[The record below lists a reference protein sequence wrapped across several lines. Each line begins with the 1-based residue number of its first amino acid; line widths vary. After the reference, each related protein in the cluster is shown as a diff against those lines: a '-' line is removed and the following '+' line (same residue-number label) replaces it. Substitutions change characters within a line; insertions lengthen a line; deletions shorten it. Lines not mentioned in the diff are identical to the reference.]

1 MRILNLKYLTS
12 AAILLGGLAAC
23 SSNDSLDN
31 IDVSKLS
38 PQAVGVA
45 MDDVTSEMSSSIWNR
60 NEAGTRAQAD
70 KDAIA
75 AEIPTWPTDVPT
87 SVPDGAENLT
97 GTNPQI
103 WVSGKTWVVPKDKS
117 YTLPTGANQS
127 INMYN
132 TSIYVKGTLE
142 WNNHNYASGGNIY
155 VLSGGKIIIN
165 TDESN
170 LFGNGGT
177 LYVEEGATVE
187 VPRGKTLFV
196 DQSSKMY
203 VQNGDLTADN
213 IIVQGKLYVNGNVS
227 SKNFSNGDP
236 QYDKKMY
243 STTRLNVTGSLT
255 CTDKD
260 LWFDGY
266 CHIGGNINAGEH
278 GEHDIYFQ
286 NATHLLA
293 DCAITGNHVYANSN
307 NTEIHVNYI
316 KCKNFTHCAGAKVY
330 LENGGLLDIDG
341 DYISANNGND
351 AALIMEG
358 ENAMGV
364 VKAGAIY
371 YNGST
376 STDAYFAKTPE
387 DGQTLGVDC
396 RSWNYIKTYNNWN
409 NTVGSSETVIE
420 DSIDFQNYN
429 VDHITAGKKN
439 SSDGKS
445 YSYSIDAD
453 NCHGGGYEP
462 GKKTDEVIPS
472 VISSSHTHDI
482 SATCVQYV
490 PSYNNNVYVSYH
502 QRGNDQSG
510 CLEVFNTTGDVTTLK
525 QFVRDHSKSID
536 FNHIALDTKA
546 NRLYTVGN
554 NKNGGFIGYMRIND
568 DGLLDCTSVKK
579 DGLDSTEIIKG
590 TYKPLVI
597 RKLIEAQQA
606 AKSSTHVAGGDG
618 NCVIVNYPTS
628 GGDPTLQV
636 ASTYGYETF
645 NANLDET
652 HATKTEGRA
661 KHVAFSNMG
670 TGDDVYAIHYDGTKI
685 ANEMTP
691 VGLKLEKFAK
701 TDYNMVSPT
710 YSRNANQV
718 HPNNGKNT
726 ICEYG
731 GLVYVCQSM
740 DGLYVYDAKDGSL
753 VNHYKQN
760 ITNSKTGIEMK
771 ICVNGVAVDDKYV
784 YVAYGSRGLVI
795 LDRSS
800 LAKGQEP
807 KKVGSFVDSHSAN
820 YVTVAGK
827 YIYVAY
833 GRDELK
839 VFKLVEK

>member
-1 MRILNLKYLTS
+1 
-12 AAILLGGLAAC
+12 
-23 SSNDSLDN
+23 
-31 IDVSKLS
+31 
-38 PQAVGVA
+38 
-45 MDDVTSEMSSSIWNR
+45 
-60 NEAGTRAQAD
+60 
-70 KDAIA
+70 
-75 AEIPTWPTDVPT
+75 
-87 SVPDGAENLT
+87 
-97 GTNPQI
+97 
-103 WVSGKTWVVPKDKS
+103 
-117 YTLPTGANQS
+117 
-127 INMYN
+127 MYN

-142 WNNHNYASGGNIY
+142 WNNHNNASGGNIY

-227 SKNFSNGDP
+227 SKDFSNGNP
-236 QYDKKMY
+236 QYGNKMN

-341 DYISANNGND
+341 DYINANNGND

-439 SSDGKS
+439 ISDGKS

-568 DGLLDCTSVKK
+568 DGLLDCKPAKK
-579 DGLDSTEIIKG
+579 DCLDSTEIINK
-590 TYKPLVI
+590 TYEPLVI

-760 ITNSKTGIEMK
+760 INEMK

>member
-87 SVPDGAENLT
+87 SVPDGAEKLT

-142 WNNHNYASGGNIY
+142 WNNHNNASGGNIY

-227 SKNFSNGDP
+227 SKDFSNGNP
-236 QYDKKMY
+236 QYGNKMN

-341 DYISANNGND
+341 DYINANNGND

-439 SSDGKS
+439 ISDGKS

-568 DGLLDCTSVKK
+568 DGLLDCKPAKK
-579 DGLDSTEIIKG
+579 DCLDSTEIINK
-590 TYKPLVI
+590 TYEPLVI

-760 ITNSKTGIEMK
+760 ITNSKTGNEMK

>member
-60 NEAGTRAQAD
+60 NEAGTRAKAELEAISSQIPQWPERLD
-70 KDAIA
+70 TSIPSNYTKLTDASA
-75 AEIPTWPTDVPT
+75 ANVPNTNYVVPANTEIDNLKLQMNGTKLFILGTVTMIDNYTNGWPITPGSIIVKK
-87 SVPDGAENLT
+87 GGKLILKR
-97 GTNPQI
+97 GTNRI
-103 WVSGKTWVVPKDKS
+103 
-117 YTLPTGANQS
+117 
-127 INMYN
+127 
-132 TSIYVKGTLE
+132 
-142 WNNHNYASGGNIY
+142 
-155 VLSGGKIIIN
+155 
-165 TDESN
+165 
-170 LFGNGGT
+170 FGNGGT
-177 LYVEEGATVE
+177 LYVEEG
-187 VPRGKTLFV
+187 GTLEIPKDNYLYINDGDNV
-196 DQSSKMY
+196 Y
-203 VQNGDLTADN
+203 IQNGDLTADN

-227 SKNFSNGDP
+227 SKDFSNGNP
-236 QYDKKMY
+236 QYGNKMN

-286 NATHLLA
+286 NATHLWA
-293 DCAITGNHVYANSN
+293 ECAITGNHVYANSN
-307 NTEIHVNYI
+307 NTEIHVSYI

-330 LENGGLLDIDG
+330 LEDGGLLDIDG
-341 DYISANNGND
+341 DYINLNNGNNS
-351 AALIMEG
+351 ALIMEG

-371 YNGST
+371 FNGS
-376 STDAYFAKTPE
+376 DPKNAYFAQTPE
-387 DGQTLGVDC
+387 DGQSLGFDC
-396 RSWNYIKTYNNWN
+396 RSWNYIRSLNWD
-409 NTVGSSETVIE
+409 NTVNTSDPLIE
-420 DSIDFQNYN
+420 DSIDFQHYN

-439 SSDGKS
+439 ISDGKS
-445 YSYSIDAD
+445 YSYSIDAG
-453 NCHGGGYEP
+453 NCNGGGYEP

-554 NKNGGFIGYMRIND
+554 NKNGGFIGYMRIKD
-568 DGLLDCTSVKK
+568 DGLLDCTSGKM
-579 DGLDSTEIIKG
+579 DGLDSTEIINK
-590 TYKPLVI
+590 TYEPLVI

-691 VGLKLEKFAK
+691 VGLKLEKFEK
-701 TDYNMVSPT
+701 TDYNMASPT
-710 YSRNANQV
+710 YSVNANQV
-718 HPNNGKNT
+718 HPNNGKNA

-760 ITNSKTGIEMK
+760 ITNSKTGNEMK

>member
-45 MDDVTSEMSSSIWNR
+45 MDDVTSEMASTIWNR
-60 NEAGTRAQAD
+60 NKAGTRAKAELE
-70 KDAIA
+70 AISTQ
-75 AEIPTWPTDVPT
+75 IPQWPTDYVSAVPSNAKPIPDDT
-87 SVPDGAENLT
+87 KNEINVGISKIWKVPSGVTRSGIKVRGNKDLTIYVEGTLDKPSIYEGAAT
-97 GTNPQI
+97 VIVKKG
-103 WVSGKTWVVPKDKS
+103 GKFI
-117 YTLPTGANQS
+117 LGGNQS
-127 INMYN
+127 I
-132 TSIYVKGTLE
+132 
-142 WNNHNYASGGNIY
+142 
-155 VLSGGKIIIN
+155 
-165 TDESN
+165 
-170 LFGNGGT
+170 FGNGGT
-177 LYVEEGATVE
+177 LIVEEGGTLELPSNGQLWVAQNEKAYIKGNINCKYAPIQGTLYVE
-187 VPRGKTLFV
+187 
-196 DQSSKMY
+196 
-203 VQNGDLTADN
+203 GDLTAEHFYKYGEQPN
-213 IIVQGKLYVNGNVS
+213 KYWPGTIMNAN
-227 SKNFSNGDP
+227 
-236 QYDKKMY
+236 
-243 STTRLNVTGSLT
+243 TRLNVTGKLT
-255 CTDKD
+255 SKDAD
-260 LWFDGY
+260 LWTDGY
-266 CHIGGNINAGEH
+266 IHVGNGIDAH
-278 GEHDIYFQ
+278 PHDIYFQ

-330 LENGGLLDIDG
+330 LKNGGLLDIDG
-341 DYISANNGND
+341 DYINANNGND

-358 ENAMGV
+358 ENATGV

-371 YNGST
+371 YNGSD
-376 STDAYFAKTPE
+376 STNVYFAKTPE

-396 RSWNYIKTYNNWN
+396 RSWNYITNYNNWN
-409 NTVGSSETVIE
+409 NTVGSSKTVNE

-439 SSDGKS
+439 ISDGKS

-568 DGLLDCTSVKK
+568 DGLLDCTSAKV
-579 DGLDSTEIIKG
+579 DGLDLDSTEIINK
-590 TYKPLVI
+590 TYEPLVI

-606 AKSSTHVAGGDG
+606 AKSTTHVAGGDG

-691 VGLKLEKFAK
+691 VGLKLEKFDK
-701 TDYNMVSPT
+701 TDYNMVHPT
-710 YSRNANQV
+710 YSANANQV

-740 DGLYVYDAKDGSL
+740 DGLYVYDAKNGSL

-760 ITNSKTGIEMK
+760 ITNSKTGNEMK

>member
-12 AAILLGGLAAC
+12 AVILLGGLAAC
-23 SSNDSLDN
+23 SSSDSLETPE
-31 IDVSKLS
+31 VPKLS

-45 MDDVTSEMSSSIWNR
+45 MDDVTSEMASSVWNR
-60 NEAGTRAQAD
+60 NLAGTRAQAD
-70 KDAIA
+70 KDAISA
-75 AEIPTWPTDVPT
+75 QIPQWPE
-87 SVPDGAENLT
+87 GL
-97 GTNPQI
+97 
-103 WVSGKTWVVPKDKS
+103 
-117 YTLPTGANQS
+117 
-127 INMYN
+127 N
-132 TSIYVKGTLE
+132 TSIPSEYTTLKDASAAYATNTNYVVPTNTEIDNLNLQMNGTKLFILGTVTMTG
-142 WNNHNYASGGNIY
+142 NYMNGCPATPGAII
-155 VLSGGKIIIN
+155 VKKGGKLILKEGTNRI
-165 TDESN
+165 
-170 LFGNGGT
+170 FGNGGT
-177 LYVEEGATVE
+177 LYVEKDGTLEIPEGNQLYLNDGDNVYIQ
-187 VPRGKTLFV
+187 
-196 DQSSKMY
+196 D
-203 VQNGDLTADN
+203 GDLTADN
-213 IIVQGKLYVNGNVS
+213 IIVQGKLYVNGNVT

-236 QYDKKMY
+236 QYGTKMN
-243 STTRLNVTGSLT
+243 SATRLNVTGNLT

-316 KCKNFTHCAGAKVY
+316 KCDNFTHCAGAKVY
-330 LENGGLLDIDG
+330 LENGGFLDIDG
-341 DYISANNGND
+341 NYINANNGNS

-358 ENAMGV
+358 KNAMGV

-371 YNGST
+371 YNGSNPK
-376 STDAYFAKTPE
+376 DAYFAQTPE

-396 RSWNYIKTYNNWN
+396 RTWNYIKTFYNWN

-420 DSIDFQNYN
+420 DSIDFQNWN
-429 VDHITAGKKN
+429 VQHITAGKKN
-439 SSDGKS
+439 ISDGKS

-472 VISSSHTHDI
+472 VISASHTHDI

-502 QRGNDQSG
+502 QRGNGRSG

-554 NKNGGFIGYMRIND
+554 NKNGGFIGYMRIKD
-568 DGLLDCTSVKK
+568 DGLLDCTSGKM
-579 DGLDSTEIIKG
+579 DGLDSTEIINK
-590 TYKPLVI
+590 TYEPLVI

-606 AKSSTHVAGGDG
+606 AKSPTHVAGGDG

-628 GGDPTLQV
+628 GGDPTIQV

-710 YSRNANQV
+710 YSRNAYQV

-760 ITNSKTGIEMK
+760 ITNSKTGNEMK

>member
-31 IDVSKLS
+31 IDVSKLN

-60 NEAGTRAQAD
+60 NEAGTRAKAEL
-70 KDAIA
+70 DAIA

-87 SVPDGAENLT
+87 SVPDGVENLT
-97 GTNPQI
+97 ETNPQI
-103 WVSGKTWVVPKDKS
+103 WVGGKTWVVPKDKS
-117 YTLPTGANQS
+117 YTIPTGANLS

-142 WNNHNYASGGNIY
+142 WNNHNNASGGNIY

-187 VPRGKTLFV
+187 VPTGKTLFV

-203 VQNGDLTADN
+203 VQNGSISAEN
-213 IIVQGKLYVNGNVS
+213 VWIQGTLYVNGNLTANS
-227 SKNFSNGDP
+227 FYTS
-236 QYDKKMY
+236 DKKMA
-243 STTRLNVTGSLT
+243 SNTRLYVGGNLT
-255 CTDKD
+255 SGTD
-260 LWFDGY
+260 LITDGY
-266 CHIGGNINAGEH
+266 IKVDGKIDAGN
-278 GEHDIYFQ
+278 HDIYFQ

-307 NTEIHVNYI
+307 NTEIHVSYI

-330 LENGGLLDIDG
+330 LEDGGLLDIDG
-341 DYISANNGND
+341 DYINANNGND

-358 ENAMGV
+358 ENATGV

-371 YNGST
+371 YNGSD
-376 STDAYFAKTPE
+376 STDVYFAKTPE

-396 RSWNYIKTYNNWN
+396 RSWNYITNYNNWN
-409 NTVGSSETVIE
+409 NTVGSSKTVNE

-439 SSDGKS
+439 ISDGKS

-554 NKNGGFIGYMRIND
+554 NKNGGFIGYMKIKD
-568 DGLLDCTSVKK
+568 DGLLDCTSAKK
-579 DGLDSTEIIKG
+579 DDLDLDSTEIINK
-590 TYKPLVI
+590 TYEPLVI

-701 TDYNMVSPT
+701 TDYNMVHPT
-710 YSRNANQV
+710 YRANANQV

-760 ITNSKTGIEMK
+760 ITNSKTGNEMK

>member
-60 NEAGTRAQAD
+60 NEAGTRAKAEL
-70 KDAIA
+70 DAISTQIPQWPERLDTSIPSNYTKLTDASA
-75 AEIPTWPTDVPT
+75 ANVPNTNYVVPANTEIDNLKLQMNGTKLFILGTVTMIDNYTNGWPITPGSIIVKK
-87 SVPDGAENLT
+87 GGKLILKR
-97 GTNPQI
+97 GTNRI
-103 WVSGKTWVVPKDKS
+103 
-117 YTLPTGANQS
+117 
-127 INMYN
+127 
-132 TSIYVKGTLE
+132 
-142 WNNHNYASGGNIY
+142 
-155 VLSGGKIIIN
+155 
-165 TDESN
+165 
-170 LFGNGGT
+170 FGNGGT
-177 LYVEEGATVE
+177 LYVEEG
-187 VPRGKTLFV
+187 GTLEIPKDNYLYINDGDNV
-196 DQSSKMY
+196 Y
-203 VQNGDLTADN
+203 IQNGNLTADN

-227 SKNFSNGDP
+227 SKDFSNGNP
-236 QYDKKMY
+236 QYGNKMY

-439 SSDGKS
+439 ISDGKS

-760 ITNSKTGIEMK
+760 ITNSKTGNEMK

>member
-60 NEAGTRAQAD
+60 NEAGTRAKAELEAISSQIPQWPERLD
-70 KDAIA
+70 TSIPSEYTKLTDASA
-75 AEIPTWPTDVPT
+75 ANTPNTNYVVPANTEIDNLKLQMNGTKLFILGTVTMIDNYMNGWPQTPGSIIVKK
-87 SVPDGAENLT
+87 GGKLILKR
-97 GTNPQI
+97 GTNRI
-103 WVSGKTWVVPKDKS
+103 
-117 YTLPTGANQS
+117 
-127 INMYN
+127 
-132 TSIYVKGTLE
+132 
-142 WNNHNYASGGNIY
+142 
-155 VLSGGKIIIN
+155 
-165 TDESN
+165 
-170 LFGNGGT
+170 FGNGGT
-177 LYVEEGATVE
+177 LYVEEG
-187 VPRGKTLFV
+187 GTLEIPKDNYLYINDGDNV
-196 DQSSKMY
+196 Y
-203 VQNGDLTADN
+203 IQNGNLTADN

-227 SKNFSNGDP
+227 SKDFSNGNP
-236 QYDKKMY
+236 QYGNKMN

-341 DYISANNGND
+341 DYINANNGND

-396 RSWNYIKTYNNWN
+396 RSWNYIKTYNNWT

-439 SSDGKS
+439 ISDGKS

-760 ITNSKTGIEMK
+760 ITNSKTGNEMK

>member
-60 NEAGTRAQAD
+60 NEAGTRAKAELEAISSQIPQWPERLD
-70 KDAIA
+70 TSIPSEYTKLTDASA
-75 AEIPTWPTDVPT
+75 ANIPNTNYVVPANTEID
-87 SVPDGAENLT
+87 NLKLQMNGT
-97 GTNPQI
+97 KLFILGTVTMIDNYMNGRPQTPGSIIVKKGGKLILKRGTNRI
-103 WVSGKTWVVPKDKS
+103 
-117 YTLPTGANQS
+117 
-127 INMYN
+127 
-132 TSIYVKGTLE
+132 
-142 WNNHNYASGGNIY
+142 
-155 VLSGGKIIIN
+155 
-165 TDESN
+165 
-170 LFGNGGT
+170 FGNGGT
-177 LYVEEGATVE
+177 LYVEEG
-187 VPRGKTLFV
+187 GTLEIPKDNYLYINDGDNV
-196 DQSSKMY
+196 Y
-203 VQNGDLTADN
+203 IQNGNLTADN

-227 SKNFSNGDP
+227 SKDFSNGNP
-236 QYDKKMY
+236 QYGNKMN

-341 DYISANNGND
+341 DYINANNGND

-439 SSDGKS
+439 ISDGKS

-691 VGLKLEKFAK
+691 VGLKLEKFDK
-701 TDYNMVSPT
+701 TDYNMVHPT

-760 ITNSKTGIEMK
+760 ITNSKTGNEMK

>member
-87 SVPDGAENLT
+87 SVPDGAEKLT

-142 WNNHNYASGGNIY
+142 WNNHNNASGGNIY

-227 SKNFSNGDP
+227 SKDFSNGNP
-236 QYDKKMY
+236 QYGNKMN

-396 RSWNYIKTYNNWN
+396 RSWNYIKTYNNWT

-439 SSDGKS
+439 ISDGKS

-554 NKNGGFIGYMRIND
+554 NKNGGFIGYMRIKD
-568 DGLLDCTSVKK
+568 DGLLDCTSGKM
-579 DGLDSTEIIKG
+579 DGLDSTEIINK
-590 TYKPLVI
+590 TYEPLVI

-606 AKSSTHVAGGDG
+606 AKSTTHVAGGDG

-760 ITNSKTGIEMK
+760 ITNSKTGNEMK

>member
-87 SVPDGAENLT
+87 SVPDGAEKLT

-117 YTLPTGANQS
+117 YTLPTGAS

-227 SKNFSNGDP
+227 SKDFSNGNP
-236 QYDKKMY
+236 QYGNKMN

-341 DYISANNGND
+341 DYINLNNGNNS
-351 AALIMEG
+351 ALIMEG

-371 YNGST
+371 FNGS
-376 STDAYFAKTPE
+376 DPKNAYFAQTPE
-387 DGQTLGVDC
+387 DGQSLGFDC
-396 RSWNYIKTYNNWN
+396 RSWNYIRSLNWD
-409 NTVGSSETVIE
+409 NTVNTSDPLIE
-420 DSIDFQNYN
+420 DSIDFQHYN

-439 SSDGKS
+439 ISDGKS

-502 QRGNDQSG
+502 QRGKDQSG

-554 NKNGGFIGYMRIND
+554 NKNGGFIGYMRIKD
-568 DGLLDCTSVKK
+568 DGLLDCTSGKM
-579 DGLDSTEIIKG
+579 DGLDSTEIINK
-590 TYKPLVI
+590 TYEPLVI

-606 AKSSTHVAGGDG
+606 AKSTTHVAGGDG

-691 VGLKLEKFAK
+691 VGLKLEKFEK
-701 TDYNMVSPT
+701 TDYNMASPT
-710 YSRNANQV
+710 YSVNANQV
-718 HPNNGKNT
+718 HPNNGKNA

-760 ITNSKTGIEMK
+760 ITNSKTGNEMK

>member
-1 MRILNLKYLTS
+1 
-12 AAILLGGLAAC
+12 
-23 SSNDSLDN
+23 
-31 IDVSKLS
+31 
-38 PQAVGVA
+38 
-45 MDDVTSEMSSSIWNR
+45 
-60 NEAGTRAQAD
+60 
-70 KDAIA
+70 
-75 AEIPTWPTDVPT
+75 
-87 SVPDGAENLT
+87 
-97 GTNPQI
+97 
-103 WVSGKTWVVPKDKS
+103 
-117 YTLPTGANQS
+117 
-127 INMYN
+127 MYN

-142 WNNHNYASGGNIY
+142 WNNHNYNSGGNIY

-187 VPRGKTLFV
+187 VPRGKTLYV

-203 VQNGDLTADN
+203 VQNGSISAEN
-213 IIVQGKLYVNGNVS
+213 VWIQGTLYVNGNLTANS
-227 SKNFSNGDP
+227 FNTS
-236 QYDKKMY
+236 DKKMA
-243 STTRLNVTGSLT
+243 SNTRLYVGGNLT
-255 CTDKD
+255 SGTD
-260 LWFDGY
+260 LITDGY
-266 CHIGGNINAGEH
+266 IKVDGKIYAGK
-278 GEHDIYFQ
+278 HDIYFQ

-330 LENGGLLDIDG
+330 LEDGGLLDIDG
-341 DYISANNGND
+341 DYINANNGND

-358 ENAMGV
+358 ENATGV

-371 YNGST
+371 YNGSD
-376 STDAYFAKTPE
+376 STDVYFAKTPE

-396 RSWNYIKTYNNWN
+396 RSWNYITNYNNWN
-409 NTVGSSETVIE
+409 NTVGSSKTVSE
-420 DSIDFQNYN
+420 DSIDFQHYN

-439 SSDGKS
+439 ISDGKS
-445 YSYSIDAD
+445 YSYSINAD
-453 NCHGGGYEP
+453 SCHGGGYEP

-502 QRGNDQSG
+502 QRGNGRSG
-510 CLEVFNTTGDVTTLK
+510 CLEVFNTTGDVTTLR

-554 NKNGGFIGYMRIND
+554 NKNGGFLGYMKIK
-568 DGLLDCTSVKK
+568 DGLLDCTSAKP
-579 DGLDSTEIIKG
+579 DGLDLDSTEIINK
-590 TYKPLVI
+590 TYEPLVI

-606 AKSSTHVAGGDG
+606 AKSTTHVAGGDG

-691 VGLKLEKFAK
+691 VGLKLEKFKK
-701 TDYNMVSPT
+701 TDYNMVSPS
-710 YSRNANQV
+710 YSVNANQV

-740 DGLYVYDAKDGSL
+740 DGLYVYDAKDGTL

-760 ITNSKTGIEMK
+760 ITNSKTGNEMK

-800 LAKGQEP
+800 LAKGQKP

>member
-87 SVPDGAENLT
+87 SVPDGAEKLT

-142 WNNHNYASGGNIY
+142 WNNHNNASGGNIY

-227 SKNFSNGDP
+227 SKDFSNGNP
-236 QYDKKMY
+236 QYGNKMN

-396 RSWNYIKTYNNWN
+396 RSWNYIKTYNNWT

-439 SSDGKS
+439 ISDGKS

-760 ITNSKTGIEMK
+760 ITNSKTGNEMK